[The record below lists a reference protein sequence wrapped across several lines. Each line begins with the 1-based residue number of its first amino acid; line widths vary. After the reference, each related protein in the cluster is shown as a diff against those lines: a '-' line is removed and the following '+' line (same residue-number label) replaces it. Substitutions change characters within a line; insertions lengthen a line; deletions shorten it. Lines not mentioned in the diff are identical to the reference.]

1 MELKLTSSVDRQAKP
16 YGESDGDSTAAARYQ
31 QLASNRSQFLQR
43 ARDCSKVT
51 IPGLVPEV
59 VEGDH
64 GRLKTPYQS
73 LGARGVNYL
82 ASKLLITLFPPNSAF
97 FKLEVDSLA
106 LRVMEAGPEIKTE
119 LDTALVKVELAVMQ
133 VLETANGR
141 ASMHEAFK
149 HLLVAGN
156 VLLYVSEDGIRV
168 VHLDRFVVCRDPMG
182 SVTEILVEEE
192 IYPEALPAG
201 FLPEADEEEDYDK
214 PTKKT
219 VKLYTHVCYHD
230 GKCHWYQEAKGKE
243 VPGTHGMCD
252 QEVSPWIPLRF
263 DRIDTED
270 FGRSYVEQY
279 YGDLIALESLYQ
291 SVLEGSAA
299 AAKVLFLV
307 NPNGTTRPRTLA
319 NAANGAIVQG
329 NAADVTVIQTQ
340 KAQDLSIANS
350 TIDRIEGRL
359 AFAFLLNTAIQRP
372 GERVT
377 AEEIRYMSQELEA
390 GIGGLYSILTQELQL
405 PLARRLMHVLRKKR
419 KLPQFPK
426 SSANG
431 EPLVN
436 AKPVTGLEAIGRG
449 DDRNKLMEFIATAQ
463 QALGP
468 EVMAKYINVDEALRR
483 LAASGSIDTTNLVK
497 SPEQLAQEQQAAM
510 QMMQQQQQQEMLM
523 AGLKSPAMAQVAGN
537 YTQPGAPY
545 GPQYS
550 EDTGAPGIVPNSL
563 PDITGGGP
571 AGPTG
576 PAGEPT
582 GDIGGPIPGAA
593 ASPV

>member
-1 MELKLTSSVDRQAKP
+1 MDLRLTSNVDRQSKP
-16 YGESDGDSTAAARYQ
+16 YGMDDDMTTAASYHS
-31 QLASNRSQFLQR
+31 LVSNRDPFLQR

-51 IPGLVPEV
+51 IPGLIPDENF
-59 VEGDH
+59 GDH

-106 LRVMEAGPEIKTE
+106 LRVMDAGPEIKTE
-119 LDTALVKVELAVMQ
+119 LDTALVKVEHAVMQ

-149 HLLVAGN
+149 HLLVGGN
-156 VLLYVSEDGIRV
+156 ALLYVSEDGIRV
-168 VHLDRFVVCRDPMG
+168 IHLDRYVLCRDPMG
-182 SVTEILVEEE
+182 HVTEIVVEEE
-192 IYPEALPAG
+192 VYPEALPSD
-201 FLPEADEEEDYDK
+201 FLPEEDEEMGESYNG
-214 PTKKT
+214 PIKKT
-219 VKLYTHVCYHD
+219 VKLYTRVEFEN

-243 VPGTHGMCD
+243 IPGTHGMCD
-252 QEVSPWIPLRF
+252 EEHSPWIPLRY
-263 DRIDTED
+263 DRIDSEEY
-270 FGRSYVEQY
+270 GRGYVEQY
-279 YGDLIALESLYQ
+279 YGDLTALESLYQ

-299 AAKVLFLV
+299 AAKILFLV

-329 NAADVTVIQTQ
+329 NAADVTVVQSQ
-340 KAQDLSIANS
+340 KAQDLSIAS
-350 TIDRIEGRL
+350 GTIDRIENRL

-377 AEEIRYMSQELEA
+377 AEEIKYMSQELDA
-390 GIGGLYSILTQELQL
+390 GISGLYSILTQELQL
-405 PLARRLMHVLRKKR
+405 PLVRRLMYVLSKQR
-419 KLPQFPK
+419 KLPAFPK
-426 SSANG
+426 SSENG
-431 EPLVN
+431 QHLVN
-436 AKPVTGLEAIGRG
+436 PKPVTGLEAIGRG
-449 DDRNKLMEFIATAQ
+449 DDRNKLMEFIMTAQ

-468 EVMAKYINVDEALRR
+468 EIMAKFLNVDEALRR

-497 SPEQLAQEQQAAM
+497 TKEQLEGEAAAAQEQQTQAQQM
-510 QMMQQQQQQEMLM
+510 QMLMQ
-523 AGLKSPAMAQVAGN
+523 GLKSPALAQVANN

-550 EDTGAPGIVPNSL
+550 EETGAPGAVPNSVPNGL
-563 PDITGGGP
+563 QLQAGGP

-576 PAGEPT
+576 QPG
-582 GDIGGPIPGAA
+582 PGAVEGA
-593 ASPV
+593 PAPGL